1 MTTQIIPF
9 VFENNN
15 IRVTDQNGEPWFV
28 ARDVALALGY
38 KNTTD
43 AVRMHCRRAKSLIE
57 LGRAPSAPQQDQQLT
72 LDPQTKLIPESDVY
86 RLTMKST
93 LESAERFQDWL
104 VEEVIPQIRKT
115 GSFTVAHAPAP
126 APLLPSQIG
135 KQIIID
141 MVDVAVLLGAP
152 KSYAIQVAAGAA
164 TKQTGLPWDRLLT
177 QSAAMNN
184 VPDEEV
190 YLEPTELGKKFGLSA
205 AQMNVR
211 IMDFS
216 LQRREG
222 REWVPTEEGAA
233 FCQRHAWTAN
243 GKSGYNWKWQVSEI
257 ERRMAQALIEA

>member
-9 VFENNN
+9 VFEKNN
-15 IRVTDQNGEPWFV
+15 IRVLDQNGDPLFV
-28 ARDVALALGY
+28 ARDVAMALGY
-38 KNTTD
+38 KNTAD
-43 AVRMHCRRAKSLIE
+43 AVKTHCRRAKSLSE
-57 LGRAPSAPQQDQQLT
+57 LGCAPSAPQQDQQLT
-72 LDPQTKLIPESDVY
+72 LDPQTKMIPESDVY

-115 GSFTVAHAPAP
+115 GSFTVAHAPTP
-126 APLLPSQIG
+126 VPLLPSQIG
-135 KQIIID
+135 KQLILD

-177 QSAAMNN
+177 QAAAMNN
-184 VPDEEV
+184 VPDVEV
-190 YLEPTELGKKFGLSA
+190 YLEPTELGRLFGLSA

-211 IMDFS
+211 LMDLG
-216 LQRREG
+216 LQVREG
-222 REWVPTEEGAA
+222 KSWVPTEEGAA

-243 GKSGYNWKWQVSEI
+243 GKSGYNWKWQVSEV
-257 ERRMAQALIEA
+257 ERRMAQTLIEA